1 MTLGVRAGFP
11 LQSFARRKR
20 AKGFSLQSL
29 TQNLAMSKKTE
40 LRFALYYMTN
50 HCAKG
55 LIHQQGH
62 LLFFT

>member
-1 MTLGVRAGFP
+1 
-11 LQSFARRKR
+11 
-20 AKGFSLQSL
+20 
-29 TQNLAMSKKTE
+29 MSKKTE